1 MENNNQKTIDVL
13 NELVEINNDR
23 VAGYENAAK
32 ETEQEDLKTIF
43 NKLADDSRQCQNEL
57 TSQVTKLG
65 GTPKKGTS
73 TSGKVYRVWMDVRSA
88 LTNKDRHAILSS
100 CETGEDVAVKAY
112 ESALDKKSEIDTEGA
127 QIIQKQATIIRSGHD
142 KVKALR
148 DSAK

>member
-23 VAGYENAAK
+23 VAGYEQAAK
-32 ETEQEDLKTIF
+32 EIQEEDLKTVF
-43 NKLADDSRQCQNEL
+43 NKLADDSRKCQDEL
-57 TSQVTKLG
+57 TSQVQKLG

-88 LTNKDRHAILSS
+88 LTNKDRHAVLSS

-112 ESALDKKSEIDTEGA
+112 EEALDKTKEISSEGA
-127 QIIQKQATIIRSGHD
+127 QIIQKQAGIIRSGHD
-142 KVKALR
+142 RVKALR

>member
-1 MENNNQKTIDVL
+1 MENNSQKTIDVL

-32 ETEQEDLKTIF
+32 ETEQEDLKTVF
-43 NKLADDSRQCQNEL
+43 NKLADDSRKCQDEV

-88 LTNKDRHAILSS
+88 LTNKDRHAVLSS

-112 ESALDKKSEIDTEGA
+112 EDALDKKNEISPEGA
-127 QIIQKQATIIRSGHD
+127 QLIQKQATIIRAGHD

>member
-23 VAGYENAAK
+23 VAGYEQAAK
-32 ETEQEDLKTIF
+32 EIEEEDLKGVF
-43 NKLADDSRQCQNEL
+43 NKLADDSRKCQDEL
-57 TSQVTKLG
+57 ASQVQKLG
-65 GTPKKGTS
+65 GTAKKGTS

-88 LTNKDRHAILSS
+88 LTNKDRHAVLSS

-112 ESALDKKSEIDTEGA
+112 EEAMDKTKEISPEGA
-127 QIIQKQATIIRSGHD
+127 QIIQKQAGIIRSGHD
-142 KVKALR
+142 RVKALR